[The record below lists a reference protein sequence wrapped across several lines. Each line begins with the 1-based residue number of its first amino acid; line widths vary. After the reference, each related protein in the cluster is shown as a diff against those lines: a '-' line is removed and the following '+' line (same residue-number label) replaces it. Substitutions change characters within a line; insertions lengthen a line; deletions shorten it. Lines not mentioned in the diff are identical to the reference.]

1 MADTQVETPAETL
14 AETQAGARMQPDPL
28 AAVAALPGVEDA
40 VERSRAAVDRLRGH
54 KVLRSRSAQVTAE
67 SALRGARASAALAGA
82 DWPLEE
88 LRRRTDLGD
97 EPGAAA
103 VRGAL
108 RISGELAE
116 LLPVLRQAP
125 AQALTRMHLL
135 AAAGEADAGTIGRPR
150 REGEPVT
157 AEPAMPAKPVDAA
170 QAAARLT
177 AITGVLA
184 APSKAPAL
192 VVAAI
197 AHAELLS
204 IAAFGWGDGLIAR
217 AVFRLLL
224 VDRGLDPN
232 ALAIPEVGWTELGVP
247 AYRDALAAYAE
258 GTAVGIAAWIDACAK
273 ALELGAQ
280 ESMAVCEALVR
291 G

>member
-1 MADTQVETPAETL
+1 MDRAV
-14 AETQAGARMQPDPL
+14 QADPL
-28 AAVAALPGVEDA
+28 AAVAALPGVGDT
-40 VERSRAAVDRLRGH
+40 VERARGAVDRLRGH
-54 KVLRSRSAQVTAE
+54 KVLRSRSSQVTAE

-97 EPGAAA
+97 EPGAAS

-108 RISGELAE
+108 RISGESSD

-135 AAAGEADAGTIGRPR
+135 AAAGAAEPSRIGRPR
-150 REGEPVT
+150 LDGEPVVT
-157 AEPAMPAKPVDAA
+157 EPAMPAEPVGAQ
-170 QAAARLT
+170 QAAARLN
-177 AITGVLA
+177 ALIGVLSV
-184 APSKAPAL
+184 PSKAPAL
-192 VVAAI
+192 VVASI

-204 IAAFGWGDGLIAR
+204 TAPFGWGDGLIAR
-217 AVFRLLL
+217 ALARLLL

-232 ALAIPEVGWTELGVP
+232 ALAAPEVGHVELGVE
-247 AYRDALAAYAE
+247 AYRAALAGYAE
-258 GTAVGIAAWIDACAK
+258 GTAAGIAGWIAHCGE
-273 ALELGAQ
+273 ALVLGAQ
-280 ESMAVCEALVR
+280 DSTAVCEALMR

>member
-1 MADTQVETPAETL
+1 MQV
-14 AETQAGARMQPDPL
+14 QADPL
-28 AAVAALPGVEDA
+28 AAVAALPGVDEA
-40 VERSRAAVDRLRGH
+40 VERSRVAVDRLRGH

-108 RISGELAE
+108 RISGELSE

-135 AAAGEADAGTIGRPR
+135 AAAGTADSTGIGRPR
-150 REGEPVT
+150 LAGEKVE
-157 AEPAMPAKPVDAA
+157 AEPAMPQPPVDA
-170 QAAARLT
+170 QEAAARLT
-177 AITGVLA
+177 ALTGVLA
-184 APSKAPAL
+184 SSSKAPAL
-192 VVAAI
+192 VVASI

-217 AVFRLLL
+217 ALFRLLL

-232 ALAIPEVGWTELGVP
+232 SLAVPEVGWVELGLP
-247 AYRDALAAYAE
+247 AYREALAAYAQ
-258 GTAVGIAAWIDACAK
+258 GTAAGIAEWITACAQ

-280 ESMAVCEALVR
+280 ESMAVCEALMR

>member
-1 MADTQVETPAETL
+1 MSQQV
-14 AETQAGARMQPDPL
+14 QADPL
-28 AAVAALPGVEDA
+28 AAVAELPGVAEA
-40 VERSRAAVDRLRGH
+40 VDSARTAVDRLRGH

-97 EPGAAA
+97 EEGSAV

-108 RISGELAE
+108 RISGELSE
-116 LLPVLRQAP
+116 LLPILRQAP

-135 AAAGEADAGTIGRPR
+135 AAAGAAGADRIGRPR
-150 REGEPVT
+150 LPGESVEP
-157 AEPAMPAKPVDAA
+157 EPAMPAEPVDAR
-170 QAAARLT
+170 QSAARLS
-177 AITGVLA
+177 AITAVLA

-197 AHAELLS
+197 AHAELL
-204 IAAFGWGDGLIAR
+204 ATAPFGRGDGLVAR

-232 ALAIPEVGWTELGVP
+232 SLAAPEVGLVELGID
-247 AYRDALAAYAE
+247 AYRAALASYAE
-258 GTAVGIAAWIDACAK
+258 GTAAGIAAWIGHCGE
-273 ALELGAQ
+273 ALVLGAQ
-280 ESMAVCEALVR
+280 DSLAVCEALVR

>member
-1 MADTQVETPAETL
+1 M
-14 AETQAGARMQPDPL
+14 QADPL
-28 AAVAALPGVEDA
+28 AAVAALPGVDEA

-54 KVLRSRSAQVTAE
+54 KVLRSRGAQVTAE

-88 LRRRTDLGD
+88 LRRRTDLGG

-108 RISGELAE
+108 RISGELAQ

-135 AAAGEADAGTIGRPR
+135 AAAGEADPARIGRPR
-150 REGEPVT
+150 TAGERVT
-157 AEPAMPAKPVDAA
+157 AEPAMPPEPVDAE

-177 AITGVLA
+177 ALAGVLA
-184 APSKAPAL
+184 GPSKAPAL
-192 VVAAI
+192 VVAAV
-197 AHAELLS
+197 AHGELLS

-217 AVFRLLL
+217 AAFRLLL
-224 VDRGLDPN
+224 VERGLDPN
-232 ALAIPEVGWTELGVP
+232 SLAIPEVGWVELGVP
-247 AYRDALAAYAE
+247 AYREALSAYAQ
-258 GTAVGIAAWIDACAK
+258 GTAAGIAEWITACGQAV
-273 ALELGAQ
+273 ELGAQ
-280 ESMAVCEALVR
+280 ESTAVCEALMR

>member
-1 MADTQVETPAETL
+1 MTQQV
-14 AETQAGARMQPDPL
+14 QADPL
-28 AAVAALPGVEDA
+28 AAVAQLPGVDEA
-40 VERSRAAVDRLRGH
+40 VERARTAVDRLRGH
-54 KVLRSRSAQVTAE
+54 KVLRSRSSQVTAE

-88 LRRRTDLGD
+88 LRRRTDLG
-97 EPGAAA
+97 EEEGAAL

-108 RISGELAE
+108 RISGELSE
-116 LLPVLRQAP
+116 LLPILRQAP

-135 AAAGEADAGTIGRPR
+135 AAAGAEDPGRIGRPR
-150 REGEPVT
+150 LPGETVEP
-157 AEPAMPAKPVDAA
+157 EPAMPVPPVDA
-170 QAAARLT
+170 QQSAARLS
-177 AITGVLA
+177 ALTGVLA

-197 AHAELLS
+197 AHAELL
-204 IAAFGWGDGLIAR
+204 ATAPFGWGDGLVAR

-232 ALAIPEVGWTELGVP
+232 SLAAPEVGFVEFGVDV
-247 AYRDALAAYAE
+247 YREALAAYAG
-258 GTAVGIAAWIDACAK
+258 GTAAGIAAWIAHCGQ
-273 ALELGAQ
+273 ALVSGAQ
-280 ESMAVCEALVR
+280 DSLAACEALVR